1 MAQLVQSLLVLGNG
15 RSPLFSYTVPGKSLA
30 VHIKSKG
37 RMVARCKDEVKGIFL
52 IFLHGLQHF
61 LKEGAVGNPPGR
73 AFSKAGE
80 FVCTV
85 EFIKAFAARKF
96 FNILPDAQAAI
107 PELGP
112 VAHLLHDGADAE
124 AVDGIPV
131 LSHDIVDVKANI
143 GKACNESI
151 EARHGPRTVC
161 EELVRMGPVR
171 FKEFPR

>member
-1 MAQLVQSLLVLGNG
+1 MASPFYTSSPMIMTSGSRRTPLLAKTL
-15 RSPLFSYTVPGKSLA
+15 SSMDLMS
-30 VHIKSKG
+30 SKVS
-37 RMVARCKDEVKGIFL
+37 R
-52 IFLHGLQHF
+52 
-61 LKEGAVGNPPGR
+61 AVGNPPGR

-80 FVCTV
+80 FVGTV

-96 FNILPDAQAAI
+96 FNILPAAQAAI